1 MFLMKINNFAVLKP
15 KKPKPTMNKKSLIV
29 PHDFSEISDGA
40 LKHALVTA
48 SIVDADVHVLHV
60 VEKRSE
66 ISKSEAKLNDI
77 ISKFDN
83 PNNVNIIA
91 HIRIGNIFDDIG
103 DFATEIHA
111 ELIFMGT
118 HGAHGWQHISGSHA
132 LKVVTQSAVP
142 FVVVQNGNIESNGY
156 DDIVVPLDLHKE
168 TKQKLTVV
176 ANMAKYFNS
185 KVHVIIP
192 DEKDEYLLNTVRAN
206 IIFANKFFAE
216 RNIEITTELAPSK
229 DFDNEV
235 LKHAKK
241 LNADLIAIMNLQKN
255 NIFGTL
261 SGKHEQN
268 MLTNE
273 AEIPVLIV
281 NPVTSSNAGL
291 AMFY

>member
-1 MFLMKINNFAVLKP
+1 MS
-15 KKPKPTMNKKSLIV
+15 KKALIV
-29 PHDFSEISDGA
+29 PHDFTDVADAA

-48 SIVDADVHVLHV
+48 SIVNADVHVLHV
-60 VEKRSE
+60 VDKRSE
-66 ISKSEAKLNDI
+66 ISKSEKTLKDR
-77 ISKFDN
+77 ISKIE
-83 PNNVNIIA
+83 NNKNVIIVA
-91 HIRIGNIFDDIG
+91 HTRVGNIFDDIG
-103 DFATEIHA
+103 DFATELHA

-142 FVVVQNGNIESNGY
+142 FVVVQNDSVQENGY

-192 DEKDEYLLNTVRAN
+192 DEKDEYLLNTVKAN

-216 RNIEITTELAPSK
+216 RNIEITTQLASSK
-229 DFDNEV
+229 DFDKEV
-235 LKHAKK
+235 VKHAKK
-241 LNADLIAIMNLQKN
+241 INADLIAIMNLQKN
-255 NIFGTL
+255 SILGTL

-268 MLTNE
+268 MLTNTE
-273 AEIPVLIV
+273 EIPVLIV

>member
-1 MFLMKINNFAVLKP
+1 MR
-15 KKPKPTMNKKSLIV
+15 KKVLIV
-29 PHDFSEISDGA
+29 PHDFTDVADAA
-40 LKHALVTA
+40 LKHAIVTA
-48 SIVDADVHVLHV
+48 SVVDAEVHVLHV
-60 VEKRSE
+60 VEKKVDITMAAKKLDAIIKAVE
-66 ISKSEAKLNDI
+66 NKS
-77 ISKFDN
+77 
-83 PNNVNIIA
+83 NVSIVG
-91 HIRIGNIFDDIG
+91 HSRVGNIFDDIG
-103 DFATEIHA
+103 DFASELGA

-118 HGAHGWQHISGSHA
+118 HGASGWQHIRGSHA

-142 FVVVQNGNIESNGY
+142 FVVVQDGNVSENGY

-192 DEKDEYLLNTVRAN
+192 DEKDEYLLHTVKVN

-235 LKHAKK
+235 VKHAQKVG
-241 LNADLIAIMNLQKN
+241 ADLIAIMNLQKN
-255 NIFGTL
+255 QVLGSFG
-261 SGKHEQN
+261 SKHEQN
-268 MLTNE
+268 MLTND
-273 AEIPVLIV
+273 ASIPVLIV

>member
-1 MFLMKINNFAVLKP
+1 MKIYNFAKLKT
-15 KKPKPTMNKKSLIV
+15 KKPKRIMSKKALIV
-29 PHDFSEISDGA
+29 PHDFSEISNGA

-60 VEKRSE
+60 VEKKGDLSE
-66 ISKSEAKLNDI
+66 SESKLETI
-77 ISKFDN
+77 ISKIDN
-83 PNNVNIIA
+83 PKNVNVVA
-91 HIRIGNIFDDIG
+91 HTRIGNIFDDIG
-103 DFATEIHA
+103 DFATELHA

-118 HGAHGWQHISGSHA
+118 HGAKGWQHIAGSHA

-142 FVVVQNGNIESNGY
+142 FVVVQNGNVEENGY

-216 RNIEITTELAPSK
+216 RNIEITTQLAPSK
-229 DFDNEV
+229 GFDTEV
-235 LKHAKK
+235 INHAKK

-255 NIFGTL
+255 NILGTL
-261 SGKHEQN
+261 NGKHEQN

-273 AEIPVLIV
+273 AGIPVLIV

>member
-1 MFLMKINNFAVLKP
+1 MS
-15 KKPKPTMNKKSLIV
+15 KKALIV
-29 PHDFSEISDGA
+29 PHDFSEICNGA

-60 VEKRSE
+60 VEK
-66 ISKSEAKLNDI
+66 KSELSESESKLTDI
-77 ISKFDN
+77 ISKVDN
-83 PNNVNIIA
+83 PKNVNVVA
-91 HIRIGNIFDDIG
+91 HTRIGNIFDDIG
-103 DFATEIHA
+103 DFASELHA

-118 HGAHGWQHISGSHA
+118 HGAKGWQHIAGSHA

-142 FVVVQNGNIESNGY
+142 FVVVQNGNVQENGY

-216 RNIEITTELAPSK
+216 RNIEITTQLAPSK
-229 DFDNEV
+229 GFDAEV
-235 LKHAKK
+235 INHAKK

-255 NIFGTL
+255 NILGTL
-261 SGKHEQN
+261 NGKHEQN

-273 AEIPVLIV
+273 AGIPVLIV

>member
-1 MFLMKINNFAVLKP
+1 MS
-15 KKPKPTMNKKSLIV
+15 KKALIV

-60 VEKRSE
+60 VEKKSE
-66 ISKSEAKLNDI
+66 INSSERKLEEL

-83 PNNVNIIA
+83 PKKVNIVA
-91 HIRIGNIFDDIG
+91 HTRIGNIFDDIG
-103 DFATEIHA
+103 DFATELHA
-111 ELIFMGT
+111 EIIFMGT
-118 HGAHGWQHISGSHA
+118 HGAHGWQHIAGSHA
-132 LKVVTQSAVP
+132 LKVVTQSTVP
-142 FVVVQNGNIESNGY
+142 FVVVQSGNVEENGY

-216 RNIEITTELAPSK
+216 RNIEITTVLAPSK
-229 DFDNEV
+229 DFDHEV
-235 LKHAKK
+235 VKHAQK

-255 NIFGTL
+255 SMFGTL
-261 SGKHEQN
+261 VGKHEQN

-281 NPVTSSNAGL
+281 NPVTSSTAGY

>member
-1 MFLMKINNFAVLKP
+1 MS
-15 KKPKPTMNKKSLIV
+15 KKALIV

-60 VEKRSE
+60 VEKKGD
-66 ISKSEAKLNDI
+66 ISKSEIKLNDL

-83 PNNVNIIA
+83 PKKVNIIP
-91 HIRIGNIFDDIG
+91 HTRVGNIYDDIG

-118 HGAHGWQHISGSHA
+118 HGAHGWQHIAGSHA

-142 FVVVQNGNIESNGY
+142 FVVVQNGNVEENGY
-156 DDIVVPLDLHKE
+156 DNIVVPLDLHKE

-229 DFDNEV
+229 DFDSEV
-235 LKHAKK
+235 VKHAKK

-255 NIFGTL
+255 SMFGTL
-261 SGKHEQN
+261 AGKHEQN